1 MRGAL
6 NRGHL
11 SIPMTHGA
19 RVLLLPLAAA
29 GLPGRPARLPR
40 KFVVSANLRNTWSF
54 CSGTWQ
60 SPQISASL
68 RKTSK
73 SACAETYGCLGN
85 FASREFCIC
94 SSTFMC
100 VYIYIYICVCIHIHI
115 HIHIHISYICIHLS
129 ICANS
134 ADVLRRF
141 AETGILAV

>member
-100 VYIYIYICVCIHIHI
+100 VYIYIYVFV
-115 HIHIHISYICIHLS
+115 YIYIYIYIYTYHTYVYTYLS
-129 ICANS
+129 VQI
-134 ADVLRRF
+134 VLMFCGDSRR
-141 AETGILAV
+141 LAF